1 MPKRPVN
8 NPLFRPPAEAG
19 SLILQIDS
27 GCPYN
32 RCTFCGMYSET
43 KFSRLELP
51 DVRLLIEQE
60 ARYAPETRRVF
71 LADGDAMRRPF
82 DELKTILKDLSAC
95 LPELA
100 RVNLYATGNAIIAK
114 TEEQLRVLHS
124 LKLQTLYMGLESGD
138 DDTLR
143 RVKKA
148 ETADVMIE
156 AGIRAQAA
164 GLRMSVMILLGLG
177 GTGRTREHAAATA
190 AALNRMQPRLLSA
203 LRVVP
208 VPGTEFYEDVRSGQ
222 FNQLTEF
229 KVVEELRSIVEQLD
243 LKNTV
248 FRANHASNVVPLEGR
263 FPRDRVR
270 LLEEL
275 ETLLKSGRLDEHS
288 PGAMPLWL

>member
-1 MPKRPVN
+1 
-8 NPLFRPPAEAG
+8 
-19 SLILQIDS
+19 
-27 GCPYN
+27 
-32 RCTFCGMYSET
+32 MYSET